1 MKILLKRTAIAAA
14 MLTTAAFAAAPAAAD
29 SWYRSSG
36 LSITVGGGH
45 HGYHG
50 HRYRHHGRH
59 HAKHWRG
66 LRRTVVIHRPPP
78 VYVVRPPAAVYE
90 PPPRV
95 VYVPAPVAVA
105 PPPPPQVASSYCR
118 EYTET
123 VVIGGRT
130 HSAYGT
136 ACQQPDGSWQ
146 KID

>member
-1 MKILLKRTAIAAA
+1 MKILLRTAAVAAA
-14 MLTTAAFAAAPAAAD
+14 MLTAAAFAAAPAAAD
-29 SWYRSSG
+29 SWHRSSG
-36 LSITVGGGH
+36 LSIKVGGGH
-45 HGYHG
+45 YGHG
-50 HRYRHHGRH
+50 YRHHGRH
-59 HAKHWRG
+59 HAKHWG
-66 LRRTVVIHRPPP
+66 GSRRVVVISRPQP
-78 VYVVRPPAAVYE
+78 VYVVRPPVAVYQ

-95 VYVPAPVAVA
+95 VYVSAPVAVA
-105 PPPPPQVASSYCR
+105 PPPPQVASSYCR